1 MLIWKQSTWSLIWH
15 CSCFWWSDKFLKC
28 LNALHRDSL
37 CTPTITREDFTSSY
51 VNDRFA
57 GNMMPDVLWL
67 LSFSLPGMKSSLII
81 SLTQTTSLVHTHSI
95 FVCLGIYYNAVLL
108 YTLEMIFRIVTRPQS
123 HFYQSDDEIT
133 QCLIYHVISLPT
145 LWLILFRYFMFS
157 EKWHP

>member
-1 MLIWKQSTWSLIWH
+1 MHYTEIAYVLPRLPEKILLRHMWMTDLLEIWCQMCYGCW
-15 CSCFWWSDKFLKC
+15 
-28 LNALHRDSL
+28 ALVYL
-37 CTPTITREDFTSSY
+37 
-51 VNDRFA
+51 A
-57 GNMMPDVLWL
+57 WKAVL
-67 LSFSLPGMKSSLII
+67 LII